1 MIKNFSIGKISKPH
15 GVRGEVNIIPFDED
29 LTIFKNL
36 KCVYLSSSNV
46 SEDDLQEFHV
56 DSIKFKN
63 NRVVIKFDTISTCNE
78 AETLRN
84 KFLRIKREEIHLK
97 DGDYFIADIKEC
109 TVYDEH
115 DVFLGKVSEVIKT
128 KNNDVYWIKKT
139 QFNDELLIP
148 VLNSIVLKI
157 DTDSHKIIIKEVK
170 SWSYEN

>member
-29 LTIFKNL
+29 LSIFKNL
-36 KCVYLSSSNV
+36 ESVYLGSSDID
-46 SEDDLQEFHV
+46 EHDLKEVKV

-63 NRVVIKFDTISTCNE
+63 NRVVIKFHEICTCND

-84 KFLRIKREEIHLK
+84 KFVKIKRESINLK
-97 DGDYFIADIKEC
+97 DGDYFVADIKEC
-109 TVYDEH
+109 NVYDENNL
-115 DVFLGKVSEVIKT
+115 FLGKVSEVIKT

-148 VLNSIVLKI
+148 VLKSIVLKI
-157 DTDSHKIIIKEVK
+157 DIDSRKIVIKEVK